1 MMIMISL
8 EIIYKNLHVTCI
20 SIWYIKIIDLSMPGK
35 FGTPIYIM
43 EDGHHGSSVDVYS
56 FAILAYKIVTRKEHY
71 TKIEN

>member
-1 MMIMISL
+1 
-8 EIIYKNLHVTCI
+8 
-20 SIWYIKIIDLSMPGK
+20 MPGK